1 MRSNADML
9 VRALNRDPEII
20 TRFWSHV
27 EKGDTDQSCWNWRA
41 GGRTY
46 SSALFRIGQR
56 AIAPAKIAWYT
67 ATGELPA
74 AGRVVRTCENDSCV
88 RPDHLAWALGRN
100 AERIV
105 DALSGSY
112 VSLSGTPITCDDRPT
127 RRTPRVLRVIGTRAT
142 AALPRDSEAA

>member
-127 RRTPRVLRVIGTRAT
+127 RRTPRVLRVIGSPAHV
-142 AALPRDSEAA
+142 ALPRDSEAA